1 MGKYILNLY
10 KQFCGARGMTCNPF
24 EFNKFLNEF
33 IEWVANNK
41 ILTNKYKD
49 FILTLDIEKEKI
61 ISEVGKGRYDSLKL
75 ANSKIISPYAET
87 LGLKKSELFML
98 GSYPLIKKDNG
109 IAMPSTDILLTHNPY
124 EEMIIYDWVKI
135 HNSHLYD
142 ISIGMYGNIHDS
154 NFTEKIKLLED
165 MSKQMDSD
173 YSLDYDTDKDNYFC
187 AINSRRTTKRKILIR

>member
-10 KQFCGARGMTCNPF
+10 KQFCGARGMTCNSF

-87 LGLKKSELFML
+87 LGLENSELFML
-98 GSYPLIKKDNG
+98 GSYPLIKKGNG
-109 IAMPSTDILLTHNPY
+109 IVMPSTDILLTHNPY

-154 NFTEKIKLLED
+154 NFTEKIRLLED

-173 YSLDYDTDKDNYFC
+173 YSLDYDTDKDNYF
-187 AINSRRTTKRKILIR
+187 

>member
-1 MGKYILNLY
+1 MWYNWFEGEVMLNV
-10 KQFCGARGMTCNPF
+10 
-24 EFNKFLNEF
+24 
-33 IEWVANNK
+33 VA
-41 ILTNKYKD
+41 
-49 FILTLDIEKEKI
+49 
-61 ISEVGKGRYDSLKL
+61 
-75 ANSKIISPYAET
+75 A
-87 LGLKKSELFML
+87 
-98 GSYPLIKKDNG
+98 LIKKDNG
-109 IAMPSTDILLTHNPY
+109 IAMPSTDNLLTHNPY